1 MHQATHRQRM
11 ATRFSVLYRTLT
23 TRVTMSSS
31 KQLNSHSVTPLAS
44 TFPTRLSLA
53 DAFSKPPPPLDFV
66 LPGMLAGT
74 VGSLVSPGGVGKS
87 YVALE
92 WAVLVATGVNLMGL
106 DFNAK
111 CGRVVMLCAEDP
123 ADALQHRLHAL
134 GKHLDIEARRQ
145 MDENVDIF
153 PLVGHP
159 FDLMKQ
165 SCFDWALECA
175 TGKRLM
181 LIDTLRRIHVADEN
195 DGGEMAILLGQMER
209 ITARTGC
216 SILFLHHTT
225 KAATLNGQGDMQQA
239 SRGSSVLTDNI
250 RWQAFLSGMT
260 KEEAKEHS
268 LPDQERGRFVRF
280 GIPKRNY
287 GAPMPDLWL
296 ERGDGGVLVPTE
308 LTTRKKAR
316 NPQVAMGAAKREEW

>member
-1 MHQATHRQRM
+1 MLVQELPRAID
-11 ATRFSVLYRTLT
+11 LLE
-23 TRVTMSSS
+23 
-31 KQLNSHSVTPLAS
+31 
-44 TFPTRLSLA
+44 
-53 DAFSKPPPPLDFV
+53 AFSTKPAPLDFV

-87 YVALE
+87 YLSLE

-106 DFNAK
+106 DFDVK

-123 ADALQHRLHAL
+123 ADALKHRLHAL
-134 GKHLDIEARRQ
+134 GAHLDVEARRQ
-145 MDENVDIF
+145 MSVNVDVF

-159 FDLMKQ
+159 FDLMKD
-165 SCFDWALECA
+165 SCFDWTLERAC
-175 TGKRLM
+175 GRRLM

-195 DGGEMAILLGQMER
+195 DGGEMAALLGQMER

-225 KAATLNGQGDMQQA
+225 KAAALNGQGDMQQA

-250 RWQAFLSGMT
+250 RWQAFLGGMT
-260 KEEAKEHS
+260 KEEAKEHGI
-268 LPDQERGRFVRF
+268 PEQERGQFVRF

-296 ERGDGGVLVPTE
+296 RRGEGGVLVSAD
-308 LTTRKKAR
+308 LTAVTKTKPRTVTRLAVAR
-316 NPQVAMGAAKREEW
+316 QEW

>member
-1 MHQATHRQRM
+1 MLVQEMPRAIN
-11 ATRFSVLYRTLT
+11 LLE
-23 TRVTMSSS
+23 
-31 KQLNSHSVTPLAS
+31 
-44 TFPTRLSLA
+44 
-53 DAFSKPPPPLDFV
+53 AFSTKPAPLDFV

-87 YVALE
+87 YLSLE

-106 DFNAK
+106 DFDVK

-123 ADALQHRLHAL
+123 ADALKHRLHAL
-134 GKHLDIEARRQ
+134 GTHLDVEARRQ
-145 MDENVDIF
+145 MSVNVEVF

-159 FDLMKQ
+159 FDLMKE
-165 SCFDWALECA
+165 SCFDWTLERAC
-175 TGKRLM
+175 GRRLM

-195 DGGEMAILLGQMER
+195 DGGEMAALLGQMER

-225 KAATLNGQGDMQQA
+225 KAAALNGQGDMQQA

-250 RWQAFLSGMT
+250 RWQAFLGGMT
-260 KEEAKEHS
+260 KEEAKEHGI
-268 LPDQERGRFVRF
+268 PEQARGQFVRF

-296 ERGDGGVLVPTE
+296 RRGEGGVLVSAD
-308 LTTRKKAR
+308 LTAVTKTKPRTVTRLAVAR
-316 NPQVAMGAAKREEW
+316 QEW

>member
-1 MHQATHRQRM
+1 MSPNDQSIPRSATSQKASFPFR
-11 ATRFSVLYRTLT
+11 
-23 TRVTMSSS
+23 
-31 KQLNSHSVTPLAS
+31 LNLM
-44 TFPTRLSLA
+44 

-92 WAVLVATGVNLMGL
+92 WAVLVATGINLMGL
-106 DFNAK
+106 EFEAK
-111 CGRVVMLCAEDP
+111 QGRVVMLCAEDP

-134 GKHLDIEARRQ
+134 GRHLGLDARLK
-145 MDENVDIF
+145 MDAGVDIF

-159 FDLMKQ
+159 FDLMKA

-175 TGKRLM
+175 KGARLM

-195 DGGEMAILLGQMER
+195 DGGQMAMLLGQMER
-209 ITARTGC
+209 IASLTGC

-225 KAATLNGQGDMQQA
+225 KAAALNGQADMQQA

-250 RWQAFLSGMT
+250 RWQAFLGGMT
-260 KEEAKEHS
+260 KEEAKEHGVS
-268 LPDQERGRFVRF
+268 EQDRGQFVRF

-287 GAPMPDLWL
+287 GAPMPDVWL
-296 ERGDGGVLVPTE
+296 RRGEGGVLVDAD
-308 LTTRKKAR
+308 LTDRKQIKNKPPVR
-316 NPQVAMGAAKREEW
+316 VKPVAERQEW